1 MIVLTGKQLNSIY
14 ERTNRQFTM
23 ISNDNDDFIDS
34 RFEDGEMCV
43 VMLFKHNKTGKCY
56 LVDSRLDGWPFVES
70 RQYRCDE
77 VKYSFKKI
85 VVQKTIIAI
94 DDVGEFVFDEC

>member
-1 MIVLTGKQLNSIY
+1 MIILTGGQLNSIY
-14 ERTNRQFTM
+14 ERKNRQFTM

-43 VMLFKHNKTGKCY
+43 MMLFKHNKTGKSY
-56 LVDSRLDGWPFVES
+56 LVNSRLDGWPFVES

-77 VKYSFKKI
+77 VQYSFKKI
-85 VVQKTIIAI
+85 VVQKTIVVI
-94 DDVGEFVFDEC
+94 DGVGEFVFDEC